1 MTHLFEDSQNDD
13 QAQSSPSPRHLNIH
27 EAHCWPYHDISII
40 KINNLHLA
48 YLRHRPVGLRQLVR
62 FWLIP
67 IWMFAYFFI
76 QKKFADVLFCLN
88 MISLDFPGAS
98 FIAFVLKN
106 TTNSALVHFLL
117 LKYDPKFISQHMTFM
132 PCRTL
137 PILLFVN
144 KIEDLLVLFIRD

>member
-1 MTHLFEDSQNDD
+1 
-13 QAQSSPSPRHLNIH
+13 
-27 EAHCWPYHDISII
+27 
-40 KINNLHLA
+40 
-48 YLRHRPVGLRQLVR
+48 
-62 FWLIP
+62 
-67 IWMFAYFFI
+67 
-76 QKKFADVLFCLN
+76 

-144 KIEDLLVLFIRD
+144 KIEDLLVLFIRDGDFFILLTPALFLNLIVEIQWLLGIGAVILFIANVSGLG